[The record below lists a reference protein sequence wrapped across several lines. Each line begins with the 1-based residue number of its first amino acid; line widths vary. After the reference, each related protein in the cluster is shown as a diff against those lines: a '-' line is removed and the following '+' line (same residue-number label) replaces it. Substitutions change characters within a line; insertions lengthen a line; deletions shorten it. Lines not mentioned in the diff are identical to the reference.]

1 MSVIPTFPK
10 RSEVPEESTWDLTA
24 IFKTPEDYEVAK
36 EKLIADAKAFKAKY
50 EDHLD
55 SISTIQEAIDA
66 LADIY
71 RLASKV
77 EHYTFLPVEANRND
91 HEATVRLQ
99 EADYALQAVNKHT
112 AFLRYQLL
120 ESDDALLDELAAAD
134 ERLNNYVRL
143 IKRDKQIYLG
153 KDKESVL
160 QEFQSVFNQPSEIYN
175 QAKLADMTFPSF
187 EVDGVEYPL
196 SFVLY
201 EDYYMYHPDTKLRR
215 KAFDEFQKA
224 LRKYENTVA
233 QAYYTHVMTEKA
245 EANLRGFDSVIDYL
259 LFDQGVSRELYDRQ
273 IDTIMNDLASVMQ
286 KYITHLKEEN
296 NLDKMTYADLK
307 IDLDPDYSQPIT
319 WEDAEDYVREAA
331 SVLGE
336 EYVNTIIPA
345 FEERWIDYAK
355 NEGKSTGGFATM
367 AGGVHPYILM
377 SFNGQLSDVYT
388 LIHELGHA
396 GQMINAEENNLFLT
410 DEPSLYLV
418 ESQSTFNELLMAN
431 YLQKTQEDPRTQR
444 FARAQMLTN
453 TYFHNFITHLL
464 EAAYQREVYRLVDAG
479 KGFTA
484 DTLSQLKY
492 DVLHKFWGDA
502 VELNPGA
509 ELTWMRQPHYYMGLY
524 SYTYSAGLTI
534 STEAYLNV
542 INGKPGAVDDWLNY
556 LKLGSDEVIPAA
568 KLAGV
573 DVTTQKP
580 LDDTIAFLDKT
591 IDEIMA
597 YSKVLNKEHAEVA
610 DYVKEQLEAKEAIKV
625 AREDHQSSEK

>member
-1 MSVIPTFPK
+1 
-10 RSEVPEESTWDLTA
+10 
-24 IFKTPEDYEVAK
+24 
-36 EKLIADAKAFKAKY
+36 
-50 EDHLD
+50 
-55 SISTIQEAIDA
+55 
-66 LADIY
+66 
-71 RLASKV
+71 
-77 EHYTFLPVEANRND
+77 
-91 HEATVRLQ
+91 
-99 EADYALQAVNKHT
+99 
-112 AFLRYQLL
+112 
-120 ESDDALLDELAAAD
+120 
-134 ERLNNYVRL
+134 
-143 IKRDKQIYLG
+143 
-153 KDKESVL
+153 
-160 QEFQSVFNQPSEIYN
+160 
-175 QAKLADMTFPSF
+175 
-187 EVDGVEYPL
+187 
-196 SFVLY
+196 
-201 EDYYMYHPDTKLRR
+201 
-215 KAFDEFQKA
+215 
-224 LRKYENTVA
+224 
-233 QAYYTHVMTEKA
+233 
-245 EANLRGFDSVIDYL
+245 
-259 LFDQGVSRELYDRQ
+259 
-273 IDTIMNDLASVMQ
+273 
-286 KYITHLKEEN
+286 
-296 NLDKMTYADLK
+296 
-307 IDLDPDYSQPIT
+307 
-319 WEDAEDYVREAA
+319 
-331 SVLGE
+331 
-336 EYVNTIIPA
+336 
-345 FEERWIDYAK
+345 
-355 NEGKSTGGFATM
+355 M

-396 GQMINAEENNLFLT
+396 GQMINAEKNNLFLT

-597 YSKVLNKEHAEVA
+597 YSKVLNKEHAEVV

-625 AREDHQSSEK
+625 AREDHQSSEKQVTVIEWHAGMVNYRTDCRRITIDLRLVSLPQRAEDTLFDCVIYGHTPVSTPSAITRDDLCFELKLKQWLVGHCFFVYTKKSPEQERFGPLG

>member
-24 IFKTPEDYEVAK
+24 IFETPKAYEAAK
-36 EKLIADAKAFKAKY
+36 EKLVADSKAFKEKY
-50 EDHLD
+50 EGHLD
-55 SISTIQEAIDA
+55 SISVIQEAIAA
-66 LADIY
+66 LSDIY
-71 RLASKV
+71 RSASQID
-77 EHYTFLPVEANRND
+77 HYTFLPVEANRND
-91 HEATVRLQ
+91 HEAAVRLQ
-99 EADYALQAVNKHT
+99 EAAHALQLVNKNT
-112 AFLRYQLL
+112 SFLRYQLL

-134 ERLNNYVRL
+134 ARLANYVRL
-143 IKRDKQIYLG
+143 IKRDKKIYLG
-153 KDKESVL
+153 KEKESTL
-160 QEFQSVFNQPSEIYN
+160 QEFETVFGGPYETYN

-187 EVDGVEYPL
+187 TVDGEEYPL

-201 EDYYMYHPDTKLRR
+201 EDYYMYHPNTKLRR
-215 KAFDEFQKA
+215 TAFDVFQKT
-224 LRKYENTVA
+224 LRQYQNTAA

-245 EANLRGFDSVIDYL
+245 QANLRGFDSVIDYL
-259 LFDQGVSRELYDRQ
+259 LFDQGVTREMYDRQ
-273 IDTIMNDLASVMQ
+273 IDTIMSDLAPVMR

-319 WEDAEDYVREAA
+319 WKDAENYVREAA

-336 EYVNTIIPA
+336 DYVNTIIPA
-345 FEERWIDYAK
+345 FEERWIDYTK

-396 GQMINAEENNLFLT
+396 GQMINAERNNLFLT

-431 YLQKTQEDPRTQR
+431 YLKKTQEDPRTQR

-484 DTLSQLKY
+484 DTLSQLTS
-492 DVLHKFWGDA
+492 DVLHQFWGDA

-542 INGKPGAVDDWLNY
+542 VNGKPGAVDDWLNY
-556 LKLGSDEVIPAA
+556 LKLGSDDVVPAA
-568 KLAGV
+568 QVAGV
-573 DVTTQKP
+573 DVTTKKP
-580 LDDTIAFLDKT
+580 LDDTIAFLDQT
-591 IDEIMA
+591 VDEIIA
-597 YSKVLNKEHAEVA
+597 YSKVLNKAHAEVT
-610 DYVKEQLEAKEAIKV
+610 DYVKEQLEAKESVKV
-625 AREDHQSSEK
+625 SRDNHQSHEE